1 MEFVMRALAADI
13 DTNSLTLQTTG
24 AANSIQELI
33 AQVMPWVSLAAG
45 VIAFAYLIY
54 SGFLY
59 LSAGGNAES
68 AKKGQQ
74 GILNAIIGLVII
86 ALAYTITTA
95 LVGTLSTDNSNSG
108 STGGVDTQP

>member
-1 MEFVMRALAADI
+1 MEFIIKALAAND
-13 DTNSLTLQTTG
+13 DVNTDNLGLQLVGG
-24 AANSIQELI
+24 ASSIQDLI
-33 AQVMPWVSLAAG
+33 TAVLPWVSLAAG

-74 GILNAIIGLVII
+74 GILNAIIGLIII

-95 LVGTLSTDNSNSG
+95 LVGTLGNAN
-108 STGGVDTQP
+108 P

>member
-1 MEFVMRALAADI
+1 MSFIIKALAANDDVNTDNLGLQLVGGASDI
-13 DTNSLTLQTTG
+13 QG
-24 AANSIQELI
+24 LI
-33 AQVMPWVSLAAG
+33 TAVLPWVSLAAG

-74 GILNAIIGLVII
+74 GILNAIIGLIII

-95 LVGTLSTDNSNSG
+95 LVGTFNNTTS
-108 STGGVDTQP
+108 